1 MTLQTRTSITSIA
14 LGASLMVGAMLPG
27 FAFAGDKV
35 TIYFTRHA
43 EKQALLTEADDG
55 HLYQPKD
62 TKGAEEL
69 NKFGEARAEAL
80 ADWFFAKGIT
90 SDLTHIFSS
99 QKLRTRQT
107 IAAIAVDAL
116 DINGN
121 DLLTSNDM
129 DYLPGDGI
137 QQFPAGIELC
147 TTVMNTCELDMAIDY
162 DGRLE
167 TLDSPGFS
175 VDPTVEALNNL
186 PEGSVAL
193 VAMHS
198 GTFYDILGDLGITTP
213 VTVTDEGLFPKGE
226 DGKIS
231 TFGDIWKVQIKNNVA
246 EVKWRKNLQFE
257 KYKVAATYTD

>member
-27 FAFAGDKV
+27 FAFADDKV

-43 EKQALLTEADDG
+43 EKQALLTKGDDD
-55 HLYQPKD
+55 HLYQPSGK
-62 TKGAEEL
+62 KGAEEL

-116 DINGN
+116 DISGN
-121 DLLTSNDM
+121 DLLTSNSM
-129 DYLPGDGI
+129 DFLPDDGI
-137 QQFPAGIELC
+137 QQFPADIVVCDPE
-147 TTVMNTCELDMAIDY
+147 MNTCEDETAIDY

-167 TLDSPGFS
+167 TLDSPGSS

-198 GTFYDILGDLGITTP
+198 GTFYDILEGLQITTP
-213 VTVTDEGLFPKGE
+213 DTVTDEGLFPKDE
-226 DGKIS
+226 DYKIS
-231 TFGDIWKVQIKNNVA
+231 TFGDIWKVQIQNDVA

-257 KYKVAATYTD
+257 KYKAAATYTD